1 MSIRTIRQR
10 VPALEITEGAG
21 VTVHRSIGTPAL
33 RNLDPFLML
42 DHFGSDNPD
51 EYIAGFP
58 DHPHRGFITFTYML
72 DGHMEHRD
80 SMGNQGQLK
89 AGGVQWMKA
98 ASGVIHSEMPQQVDG
113 LMRGFQLWINL
124 PARDKMSDPAYQ
136 EFSAAAIPEVARAH
150 ARVRVLAGEFD
161 GTRGVID
168 DPATDVVYLDVAL
181 EAGARFA
188 MPLADTHHGFV
199 YVFEGSARLADDNPG
214 PAHAGGAGRGRHG
227 RSRGRRRRRA
237 LHPGGWPP
245 HRRTGGA
252 VRPLRDEHARGDRA
266 GAGRLPRRQTGAHAR
281 RDDRALRLPVQEKRC
296 RSQWSIDNLP
306 GPDSTSGISIAR
318 YIRGSLKPLSQTL

>member
-1 MSIRTIRQR
+1 MSTRTIRQR
-10 VPALEITEGAG
+10 VPAHEITEGAG

-33 RNLDPFLML
+33 RSLDPFLLL

-89 AGGVQWMKA
+89 PGGVQWMKA
-98 ASGVIHSEMPQQVDG
+98 ASGVVHSEMPKQVDG

-136 EFSAAAIPEVARAH
+136 EFSAAAIPQVVQAH

-181 EAGARFA
+181 EADARFA
-188 MPLADTHHGFV
+188 MPLADTRQGFV
-199 YVFEGSARLADDNPG
+199 YVFEGNARLADQTLARHTLAVLGVGDTVEVV
-214 PAHAGGAGRGRHG
+214 AGADGARFILVAGRPIGEPVVQYGPFVMNAREEIEQALADYRDGTLVRTRAAMSGR
-227 RSRGRRRRRA
+227 
-237 LHPGGWPP
+237 
-245 HRRTGGA
+245 
-252 VRPLRDEHARGDRA
+252 
-266 GAGRLPRRQTGAHAR
+266 
-281 RDDRALRLPVQEKRC
+281 
-296 RSQWSIDNLP
+296 
-306 GPDSTSGISIAR
+306 
-318 YIRGSLKPLSQTL
+318 